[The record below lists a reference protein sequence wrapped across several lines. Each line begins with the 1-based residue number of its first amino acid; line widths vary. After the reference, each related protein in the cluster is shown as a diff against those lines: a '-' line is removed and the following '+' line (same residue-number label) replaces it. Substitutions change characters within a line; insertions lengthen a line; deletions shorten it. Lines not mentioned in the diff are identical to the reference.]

1 MFSNSLSNLSISK
14 YLQKIIDVYNKK
26 NKPLTDKYVN
36 QLKYGTVAINEW
48 SAIGFII
55 PSLPWG
61 GFPGNKDNDIQ
72 SGKDFVHNS
81 LFFETVQNGVV
92 YSKFRM
98 SNVIDPLWFV
108 TNKKGKKVFKN
119 LTYFQI
125 DKTFYNFIKLAF
137 SAVI

>member
-1 MFSNSLSNLSISK
+1 MFK
-14 YLQKIIDVYNKK
+14 KYNKK
-26 NKPLTDKYVN
+26 GNEPIKNLYIN
-36 QLKYGTVAINEW
+36 NLKYGTVAINEW

-55 PSLPWG
+55 PTLPWG
-61 GFPGNKDNDIQ
+61 GYPGNKDNDIQ
-72 SGKDFVHNS
+72 SGQDFVHNS
-81 LFFETVQNGVV
+81 MFFESPLNGIV

-98 SNVIDPLWFV
+98 SNIIDPLWFV

-125 DKTFYNFIKLAF
+125 DKSFTNFVKLAL